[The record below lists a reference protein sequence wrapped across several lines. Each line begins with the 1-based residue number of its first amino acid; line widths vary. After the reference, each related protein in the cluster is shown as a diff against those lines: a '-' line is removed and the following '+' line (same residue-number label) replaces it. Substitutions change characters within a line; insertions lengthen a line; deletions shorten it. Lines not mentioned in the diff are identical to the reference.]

1 MQDLESQTDE
11 NTTPVEK
18 QKSSKRTSD
27 VDHESDGSS
36 LKRQSIDIKFE
47 KAVEWRSI
55 STNK

>member
-36 LKRQSIDIKFE
+36 LKRQSIDKFE
-47 KAVEWRSI
+47 KAAEWRSI